1 MGSMTS
7 PSRTGTPQDA
17 PEPVAI
23 EGSDGVASANADA
36 DDGVAGPVEDAS
48 GGATSIFSSLAVLDG
63 ASPVDCVVGV

>member
-23 EGSDGVASANADA
+23 EGSDGVASA
-36 DDGVAGPVEDAS
+36 DDGVAGPVEEAL
-48 GGATSIFSSLAVLDG
+48 GGETSIFSSLAVLDG